1 MFRSIRPPWRNMLK
15 VASLCTQLGVLYG
28 KISLIHIWAAFR
40 FVRGEVVK
48 SRVDEIAPDLYRVS
62 TFHPEYGIQFN
73 QFLIRDD
80 EPVLIHTG
88 FKTMFA
94 ITLEGV
100 ASVIDPSTLR
110 WLGFSHFE
118 SDECGALNQWLDI
131 APHATPVCSFVAA
144 MVNVN
149 DFADRSARALGDGE
163 VLITGR
169 RRVRFLSTPHVPHGW
184 DAGLFFEETEQTLL
198 CSDLFFHPG
207 DTEPVIE
214 SGVVER
220 ASQAILG
227 NLEGPLAKD
236 MPYTP
241 YTEQTLHRL
250 ADLEPKTLALM
261 HGSTYKGDGRA
272 ALLDLTAIISE
283 VLGKPNNGL

>member
-1 MFRSIRPPWRNMLK
+1 M
-15 VASLCTQLGVLYG
+15 
-28 KISLIHIWAAFR
+28 
-40 FVRGEVVK
+40 K

-62 TFHPEYGIQFN
+62 TFHPGYAMQFN
-73 QFLIRDD
+73 QFVIKDD

-88 FKTMFA
+88 FKTMFS

-100 ASVIDPSTLR
+100 ATVIDPATLR
-110 WLGFSHFE
+110 WVGFSHFE

-131 APHATPVCSFVAA
+131 APHATPVCSFVGA

-149 DFADRSARALGDGE
+149 DFADRSARALAEGE

-169 RRVRFLSTPHVPHGW
+169 RRVRFLSTPHVPHCW
-184 DAGLFFEETEQTLL
+184 DAGLFFEETDQTLL
-198 CSDLFFHPG
+198 CSDLFFHAG

-227 NLEGPLAKD
+227 NLEGPMTKD

-261 HGSTYKGDGRA
+261 HGSSYRGDGRTA
-272 ALLDLTAIISE
+272 ILDLAAVIKDA
-283 VLGKPNNGL
+283 LGKPKDRL